1 MATSTAFTSRRAR
14 TIRRRAVVARGDRRA
29 QGRVQRE
36 TRRERAATSQPDN
49 RQDASSP
56 SLAVSCSA
64 AAGSTASRRKDD
76 EVRTLDA
83 ALQEQVLEKQ
93 QTPYWVYY
101 AFGLLPFAL
110 SGGAVAT
117 VAMEH
122 AVTPIC
128 ALPLAYIFFIVPAL
142 DFAVG
147 RQLHEA
153 FDASIAVQRG
163 RKKSDGDEKF
173 RGALWCV
180 PAALSVLLLAAFGT
194 ASTFASSNIFV
205 FLSLGMIVGGSVG
218 GIVFSGAHELLHSNS
233 RIDRFL
239 AAFLLSSTCYGHWQL
254 SHLEHHKK
262 VGCLS
267 DPATARKGESFY
279 AFFFRCVIGNVIDGI
294 EVSRQRRV
302 LARNLFLWTA
312 GPLAWAGISFAFAGI
327 GGMITWGMYVI
338 AAIVELELVNY
349 LEHYGMERSP
359 DERVREEHSWNGD
372 GFFVTNAT
380 TFNLQYHSHHHR
392 TASVKYEHLYSSET
406 GRQLPGPYPA
416 MMILA
421 LFPQAWRKVVHPIL
435 EEV

>member
-1 MATSTAFTSRRAR
+1 M
-14 TIRRRAVVARGDRRA
+14 
-29 QGRVQRE
+29 
-36 TRRERAATSQPDN
+36 TSQPDN
-49 RQDASSP
+49 RQDASPP

-64 AAGSTASRRKDD
+64 AAGTTASRRKDD

-83 ALQEQVLEKQ
+83 ARMEQEMEKQ

-101 AFGLLPFAL
+101 VFGLLPFAL

-117 VAMEH
+117 LAMEH
-122 AVTPIC
+122 AATPIC
-128 ALPLAYIFFIVPAL
+128 AAPLAYIFFMVPAL

-147 RQLHEA
+147 RQLHDA
-153 FDASIAVQRG
+153 FDASIAVQQG
-163 RKKSDGDEKF
+163 RKQKEGQEKF
-173 RGALWCV
+173 RAALWCV
-180 PAALSVLLLAAFGT
+180 PAALSALLLLALGT
-194 ASTFASSNIFV
+194 ASTFAPSNIFV

-218 GIVFSGAHELLHSNS
+218 GIVFSAAHELLHSSS

-254 SHLEHHKK
+254 SHIEHHRN
-262 VGCLS
+262 VGLVI

-294 EVSRQRRV
+294 DVSKQRGV

-312 GPLAWAGISFAFAGI
+312 GPLAWAGMSFAFAGI
-327 GGMITWGMYVI
+327 GGIVTWGMYVL
-338 AAIVELELVNY
+338 AAVVQLELVDY
-349 LEHYGMERSP
+349 LEHYGIERSP
-359 DERVREEHSWNGD
+359 NERVREEHSWNAD

-392 TASVKYEHLYSSET
+392 SASVAYEHLYSSET

-421 LFPQAWRKVVHPIL
+421 LFPQAWRRVMDPLLHDAH
-435 EEV
+435 